1 MSTIYDP
8 TLNIMSSLA
17 TLFSTD
23 NNQQVPKTET
33 PVQQGQQP
41 DKFLKDQAVL
51 STIGSDASSWGRSD
65 WRRWRKQQG
74 LSKQEMR
81 NYRAHALM
89 GQAAPRD
96 VSRSELKT
104 MEATRRAYGTPYIQ
118 QVAESKKTINGLTN
132 ALNNITNWS
141 GTVNTDPIEIEE
153 EVIEEEP
160 LPGQAPAPA
169 VTPVSPITYDW
180 GKTVNAYWQGQN
192 EKVLKA
198 LPEEQLRQFDANKD
212 NKLDP
217 NELMAWQQSIG
228 AGNDLKFGSGTIGAA
243 SAKYG
248 NSFKASQFNGYTN
261 PAKAKNP
268 KKVDNGNPATG
279 FKPIGDS
286 DDHYLNFVNSKDN
299 FWSDNGWEE
308 GFNMAYTRT
317 TGSGKYYGDDYNKA
331 KQNFEQNYL
340 KKYYTETGDWFGDS
354 WVKK

>member
-8 TLNIMSSLA
+8 TLNIMNSLS

-65 WRRWRKQQG
+65 WRKWRKQQG

-89 GQAAPRD
+89 GQSAPRD

-104 MEATRRAYGTPYIQ
+104 MEANRRTQGTPYIQ
-118 QVAESKKTINGLTN
+118 QVAQSKKTINGLTN

-141 GTVNTDPIEIEE
+141 GKVNTDPIEIEE
-153 EVIEEEP
+153 EVIEEAP
-160 LPGQAPAPA
+160 LPGQAPA
-169 VTPVSPITYDW
+169 VTPVSPITYNW
-180 GKTVNAYWQGQN
+180 GDTVNSYWQSQN
-192 EKVLKA
+192 EKVLKEV
-198 LPEEQLRQFDANKD
+198 PEEQLRQFDANKD
-212 NKLDP
+212 NQLDQ
-217 NELMAWQQSIG
+217 NELTAWQQSIG

-248 NSFKASQFNGYTN
+248 SNFNADPFKGYTN
-261 PAKAKNP
+261 PVPQQKKSEEEKVSHTPIKVGYTNVSVKDP
-268 KKVDNGNPATG
+268 KKLTYMDM
-279 FKPIGDS
+279 
-286 DDHYLNFVNSKDN
+286 YNS
-299 FWSDNGWEE
+299 
-308 GFNMAYTRT
+308 MPMLR
-317 TGSGKYYGDDYNKA
+317 
-331 KQNFEQNYL
+331 
-340 KKYYTETGDWFGDS
+340 
-354 WVKK
+354 